1 LQEKAC
7 TVINTDACEC
17 DRCAGV
23 FKDYYDC
30 VSSNICSALTC
41 DADTIIKVPDTPS
54 PTRAPVSVNAPT
66 SPPVPEHNY
75 KGSTEL
81 KYVGDND
88 DLKEPLGRCEGD
100 WYVL

>member
-1 LQEKAC
+1 MRANVIIAQECLK
-7 TVINTDACEC
+7 NTMT
-17 DRCAGV
+17 
-23 FKDYYDC
+23 

-41 DADTIIKVPDTPS
+41 DAGTIMNVPDTPS
-54 PTRAPVSVNAPT
+54 PTRSHVSVS
-66 SPPVPEHNY
+66 SPISSPVPEHNY